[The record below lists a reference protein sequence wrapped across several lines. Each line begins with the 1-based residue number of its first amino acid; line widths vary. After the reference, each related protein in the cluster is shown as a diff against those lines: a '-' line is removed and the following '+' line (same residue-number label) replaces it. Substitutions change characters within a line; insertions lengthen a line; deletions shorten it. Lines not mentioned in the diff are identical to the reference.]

1 MPMKPR
7 RPCAYPGCPELSSG
21 NSSYCAKH
29 TKLQRKNY
37 DRYERSPEVIKR
49 YGSAWH
55 KARARYVLSHP
66 LCEQC
71 LKEGRLRA
79 VDEVHHIV
87 PVKKGGTDAEE
98 NLMSLC
104 RSCHNKI
111 HVEMG
116 DRH

>member
-7 RPCAYPGCPELSSG
+7 RPCAYPGCPKLSSG
-21 NSSYCAKH
+21 NGSYCAKH
-29 TKLQRKNY
+29 TILQRKNY
-37 DRYERSPEVIKR
+37 DRYERSPEIIKR
-49 YGSAWH
+49 YGNKWH
-55 KARARYVLSHP
+55 KTRARYVLSHP

-79 VDEVHHIV
+79 MDEVHHIV

-116 DRH
+116 DR